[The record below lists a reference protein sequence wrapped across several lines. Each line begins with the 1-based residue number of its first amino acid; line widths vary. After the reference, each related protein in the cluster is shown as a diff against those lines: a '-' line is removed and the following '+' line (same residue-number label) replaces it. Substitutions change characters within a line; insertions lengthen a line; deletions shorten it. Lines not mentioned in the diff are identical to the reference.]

1 MTIDLW
7 KVLSL
12 SPSHFLFLTLSF
24 ASSDSLSHSLFLGL
38 SFSVSHSRSLFL
50 RLSLSIFL
58 SLSFFLYLSF
68 SLLAPSGSSQLSHA
82 CFTPLSQEGFSYY
95 FFLSFLSFCYNTL
108 FLTHSYIIFESSAL
122 SLSLFT
128 VFVLRSFY
136 FLHTSHF
143 LLVLNICSHTQ
154 IWPRTYT
161 HSVSLHHFSSS
172 LH

>member
-1 MTIDLW
+1 MKST
-7 KVLSL
+7 LSL
-12 SPSHFLFLTLSF
+12 LLTFSF

-38 SFSVSHSRSLFL
+38 SFSVSLSQSLFIY
-50 RLSLSIFL
+50 LSFSIFL
-58 SLSFFLYLSF
+58 SLSLLRVGLHN
-68 SLLAPSGSSQLSHA
+68 SLMLA
-82 CFTPLSQEGFSYY
+82 FTPLSQEGFSYY

-143 LLVLNICSHTQ
+143 LLVLKICSHTQ
-154 IWPRTYT
+154 I
-161 HSVSLHHFSSS
+161 
-172 LH
+172 

>member
-12 SPSHFLFLTLSF
+12 SLSF
-24 ASSDSLSHSLFLGL
+24 SLSLSHSLLRFLRLSFSLSLSWSLFLGL
-38 SFSVSHSRSLFL
+38 SFSVS
-50 RLSLSIFL
+50 L

-82 CFTPLSQEGFSYY
+82 CFYSPFSRRLQLLLLSLFP
-95 FFLSFLSFCYNTL
+95 FFLLQHSISLSFLFHFWVFSSLTLSIYSFC
-108 FLTHSYIIFESSAL
+108 F
-122 SLSLFT
+122 
-128 VFVLRSFY
+128 RSFY

-154 IWPRTYT
+154 IWPRTYDRE
-161 HSVSLHHFSSS
+161 HSLSLHNISSS